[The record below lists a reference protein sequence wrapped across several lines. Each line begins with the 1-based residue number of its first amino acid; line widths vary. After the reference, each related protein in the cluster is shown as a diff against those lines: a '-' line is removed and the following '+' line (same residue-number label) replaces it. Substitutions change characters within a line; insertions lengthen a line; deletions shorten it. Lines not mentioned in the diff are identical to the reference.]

1 MNLVVLI
8 SGSGSNLQAIIDACK
23 SGKIAGKI
31 SAVISN
37 KSDAYGLTR
46 AENENIPTAVLANK
60 EYADRD
66 AYDAALI
73 REINKYEPDLI
84 IMAGFMRIL
93 TASFVNHFA
102 GKMLNIHPSLLPK
115 YQGLHTHQRAIE
127 AGDKEH
133 GASVHFVTE
142 ELDGG
147 PVVLQ
152 AKVPVFS
159 DDSASDLAER
169 VHVQEHL
176 IYPMVINWFC
186 QKRLVMKEGKAFLDN
201 ELLPVSGYASDDNED
216 NMND

>member
-201 ELLPVSGYASDDNED
+201 ELLPVSGYASDDNEE